1 MNLHENK
8 TLFQQAVRFTAQEM
22 KIPDLYI
29 EKDYWVTFAL
39 KQIFSEETKEYCVFK
54 GGTALSKCYGI
65 VERFSEDIDLVIMK
79 TGEESANQLKNRLK
93 KVSQILEKYLPEV
106 AVTNITQ
113 KMGMNRKTAHTY
125 SKEFQG
131 NYGQIRDVI
140 IVEASWLGYYEPYEQ
155 KNVRTFISE
164 MMLRNGQEN
173 LIEEF
178 QLQEFPVNVLKPER
192 TFCEKI
198 MSLVRFSYSEDYIA
212 DLKSKIR
219 HTYDLHQMLQQK
231 EILDFF
237 ESEDFERMLNKVGQD
252 DVVSYKNDN
261 EWLKFHP
268 KDSRFFAKLD
278 EIWTQL
284 EPTYKTDFRN
294 LVYGEL
300 PDTEKVKLSLE
311 RLKYRIEK
319 IKWRVKV

>member
-1 MNLHENK
+1 
-8 TLFQQAVRFTAQEM
+8 
-22 KIPDLYI
+22 
-29 EKDYWVTFAL
+29 
-39 KQIFSEETKEYCVFK
+39 
-54 GGTALSKCYGI
+54 
-65 VERFSEDIDLVIMK
+65 
-79 TGEESANQLKNRLK
+79 
-93 KVSQILEKYLPEV
+93 
-106 AVTNITQ
+106 
-113 KMGMNRKTAHTY
+113 MGMNRKTAHTY